1 MKRDLIKQLI
11 ELTKQQSIAL
21 QAEDVDKFIEL
32 LNERQFVL
40 DKINSLY
47 EENPQLREQH
57 EADLVE
63 ELMATDERNKIE
75 FERQYDIVKEK
86 LREIRMMK
94 RNEGSYSDPYSIS
107 REEGVLFDKRNR

>member
-21 QAEDVDKFIEL
+21 QEEDVDAFIEL
-32 LNERQFVL
+32 LNERQLVL
-40 DKINSLY
+40 DKIDNLY
-47 EENPQLREQH
+47 EGNPQLREQH
-57 EADLVE
+57 ETDLVK
-63 ELMATDERNKIE
+63 ELMTIDERNKIE
-75 FERQYDIVKEK
+75 FERQYNVVKEK

-94 RNEGSYSDPYSIS
+94 RNEGSYSDPYNIS